1 MKNLPTVFSEKEF
14 QQTAEKCELLLG
26 QAANFANSVSRIHE
40 LSTNLALETRRL
52 EHQLDAFIFKTQS
65 DIVKFEI
72 LVPVVEKQLQN
83 LSDRIDKLIDKLMDE
98 DLSNT
103 DDGILE
109 KHNLILQL
117 LMQENETFNNA
128 MMKMLSL

>member
-1 MKNLPTVFSEKEF
+1 MKNLPAVFSEKKF
-14 QQTAEKCELLLG
+14 QQTAEKCERLLG

-103 DDGILE
+103 DEGILE